1 MLLPTISPHF
11 HSIHLKQ
18 LIFLDVNLKVLAH
31 LKEITEEHLL
41 SLLTQS
47 LESHL
52 LYPHQVLLA
61 VEVIDLCHTLLLQF
75 CNVHYFRFSNSRGRR
90 FLVILIRR
98 LTLVMIGFLKALI
111 VLVFVILL
119 LMIFIFFIM
128 VDLRRFGAMVRRVLL
143 IHHRQLALKV
153 IQLFL

>member
-1 MLLPTISPHF
+1 MSPHF

-75 CNVHYFRFSNSRGRR
+75 CNIHYFRLSDSRGRR

-98 LTLVMIGFLKALI
+98 LTLVMIRFLKALI
-111 VLVFVILL
+111 VLLVILL

-128 VDLRRFGAMVRRVLL
+128 VDLRSFGAMVRRVLL
-143 IHHRQLALKV
+143 IHHCQLALKV